1 MQNELNDELSPLAKR
16 LLTDL
21 TFVLCVL
28 VFFL

>member
-1 MQNELNDELSPLAKR
+1 MNELNDELSPLAKR

>member
-1 MQNELNDELSPLAKR
+1 MENELNDELSPLAKR

-28 VFFL
+28 VIFL

>member
-1 MQNELNDELSPLAKR
+1 MKNELNDELSPLTKR

-21 TFVLCVL
+21 TFILCVL

>member
-1 MQNELNDELSPLAKR
+1 MKNELNDELSPLAKR
-16 LLTDL
+16 ILTDL

>member
-28 VFFL
+28 VIIL

>member
-1 MQNELNDELSPLAKR
+1 MENELNDELSPLAKR
-16 LLTDL
+16 ILTDL

>member
-1 MQNELNDELSPLAKR
+1 MENELNDELSPLAKQI
-16 LLTDL
+16 LTDL